1 MAFWQRKRSEYEAMA
16 ALIEA
21 QPGIR
26 ASELAAKLG
35 VEKSTVLRRMPS
47 LEDAGIL
54 LAEDEHGRLFMYQRK
69 TE

>member
-1 MAFWQRKRSEYEAMA
+1 MAFWNRKRAEYEAMA

-26 ASELAAKLG
+26 PGELAAKLG
-35 VEKSTVLRRMPS
+35 VGRSTVLRRMPS

-54 LAEDEHGRLFMYQRK
+54 LAEDEQGRLFMYERETK
-69 TE
+69 

>member
-1 MAFWQRKRSEYEAMA
+1 MAFWRRKRDEYEVMA

-35 VEKSTVLRRMPS
+35 VDKSTVLRRMPS

-54 LAEDEHGRLFMYQRK
+54 LVEDEHGRLFMYQREN
-69 TE
+69 T

>member
-1 MAFWQRKRSEYEAMA
+1 MAFWQRKRDEYETMA

-26 ASELAAKLG
+26 ASELAARLG

-54 LAEDEHGRLFMYQRK
+54 LAEDEQGRLFMYKQK
-69 TE
+69 DM